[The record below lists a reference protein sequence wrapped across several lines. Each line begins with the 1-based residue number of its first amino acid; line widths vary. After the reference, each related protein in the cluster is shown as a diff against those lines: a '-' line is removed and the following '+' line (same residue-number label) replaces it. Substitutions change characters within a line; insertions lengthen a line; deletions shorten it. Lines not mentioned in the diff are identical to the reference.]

1 MIKAIINKGII
12 KFAQKYITKD
22 SSKAVITYIVRDVET
37 EKDKG
42 SIFVKDF
49 VAATAEPFKVGDII
63 SVVGNLFEQFKR
75 ENGQIVKDEKGHFI
89 TERWE
94 ILVNTIELL
103 PPEPKKEPKEET
115 KEEPK
120 SQPTESLPFDLTEEQ
135 KAQLTP
141 EMRKTLGL

>member
-12 KFAQKYITKD
+12 KFAKKYITKD
-22 SSKAVITYIVRDVET
+22 RSKAVITYIVRDVET

-49 VAATAEPFKVGDII
+49 VEATAEPFKVGDVIKA
-63 SVVGNLFEQFKR
+63 SGNLYEQFKR

-89 TERWE
+89 TDKWE
-94 ILVNTIELL
+94 ILSNTIKLL
-103 PPEPKKEPKEET
+103 PQEPKEE
-115 KEEPK
+115 PK
-120 SQPTESLPFDLTEEQ
+120 LQPTDSLPFELTEEQ
-135 KAQLTP
+135 KASLSP

>member
-12 KFAQKYITKD
+12 KFAQKYICKD
-22 SSKAVITYIVRDVET
+22 TTKAVITYIVRDVET

-49 VAATAEPFKVGDII
+49 VAATAEPFKVGDVIGV
-63 SVVGNLFEQFKR
+63 SGNLFEQFKR

-89 TERWE
+89 TDKWE
-94 ILVNTIELL
+94 ILANTIELL
-103 PPEPKKEPKEET
+103 PQEPKEE
-115 KEEPK
+115 PK
-120 SQPTESLPFDLTEEQ
+120 PQPTESLPFDLTEEQ

>member
-22 SSKAVITYIVRDVET
+22 TTKAVITYIVKDVET

-49 VAATAEPFKVGDII
+49 VAATAEPFKVGDTIKV
-63 SVVGNLFEQFKR
+63 SGNLFEQFKR
-75 ENGQIVKDEKGHFI
+75 ENGQIAKDAKGHFI
-89 TERWE
+89 TDKWE
-94 ILVNTIELL
+94 ILANKIELL
-103 PPEPKKEPKEET
+103 PQEPKEEPT
-115 KEEPK
+115 P
-120 SQPTESLPFDLTEEQ
+120 QPTESLPFDLTEEQ